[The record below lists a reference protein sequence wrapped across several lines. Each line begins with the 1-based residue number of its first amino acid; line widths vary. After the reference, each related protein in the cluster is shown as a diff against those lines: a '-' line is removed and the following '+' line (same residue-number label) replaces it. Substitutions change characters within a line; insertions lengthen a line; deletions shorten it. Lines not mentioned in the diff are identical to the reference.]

1 VLGFFS
7 LEELSNNDF
16 EAIMG
21 IYRDAALVKA
31 LYFRL
36 FQLFEWLKDETSE
49 LYHDSP
55 AFN

>member
-1 VLGFFS
+1 MLGFFS